1 MAAAETNSSDVH
13 FSLNNVSIKQI
24 NQQKG
29 KGLFA
34 NKDFR
39 EGEVI
44 FEENPLVCSQFLW
57 NSMYK
62 YTACGGCLKSL
73 ETAEQMA
80 RRLSGNASLELPYA
94 SKCCEITRLGQKSIS
109 CHRCQVLMMTVDA
122 QYMYSQSSLSRHS
135 CKAPD
140 TLGNFIRLS
149 RRSAKIVKWARFRD
163 ADFRQ

>member
-1 MAAAETNSSDVH
+1 MAAVAAAVAAAETKPNSSTQFWFD
-13 FSLNNVSIKQI
+13 NVSIKEV

-34 NKDFR
+34 NKDFG

-44 FEENPLVCSQFLW
+44 FEEKPLVCSQFLW

-73 ETAEQMA
+73 ETAEEMA

-94 SKCCEITRLGQKSIS
+94 YKCCEITRLGQKIVS
-109 CHRCQVLMMTVDA
+109 CHRCQV
-122 QYMYSQSSLSRHS
+122 
-135 CKAPD
+135 
-140 TLGNFIRLS
+140 
-149 RRSAKIVKWARFRD
+149 
-163 ADFRQ
+163 

>member
-1 MAAAETNSSDVH
+1 MAAAETKPNNSTQFWFD
-13 FSLNNVSIKQI
+13 NVSIKEV

-34 NKDFR
+34 NKDFG

-44 FEENPLVCSQFLW
+44 FEEKPLVCSQFLW

-73 ETAEQMA
+73 ETAEEMA

-94 SKCCEITRLGQKSIS
+94 YKCCEITCLGHKIVS
-109 CHRCQVLMMTVDA
+109 CHRCQV
-122 QYMYSQSSLSRHS
+122 
-135 CKAPD
+135 
-140 TLGNFIRLS
+140 
-149 RRSAKIVKWARFRD
+149 
-163 ADFRQ
+163 